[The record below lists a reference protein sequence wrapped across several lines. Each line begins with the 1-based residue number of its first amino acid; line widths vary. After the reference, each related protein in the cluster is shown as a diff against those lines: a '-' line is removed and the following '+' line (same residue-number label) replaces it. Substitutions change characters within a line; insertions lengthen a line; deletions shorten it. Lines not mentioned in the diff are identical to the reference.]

1 MIVSH
6 DRIAL
11 PPRLQGHC
19 IERLNTSWRLWL
31 HTNDQSLG
39 TYLLLHDNG
48 TATRVVVRAEDGDD
62 EMLIYGG
69 DDA

>member
-1 MIVSH
+1 MSL

-11 PPRLQGHC
+11 PLRMQGHC
-19 IERLNTSWRLWL
+19 IERLDSSWRLWL

-48 TATRVVVRAEDGDD
+48 TATRVIVRADEGD
-62 EMLIYGG
+62 EEITIYKGT
-69 DDA
+69 DND